1 MAEPVLTLGEV
12 IIRTTDFFRGKGIVT
27 PRLDAELLVG
37 EVLGMDRLQVYL
49 NFDRPMQESEMA
61 RARELVRRRA
71 GHEPVAY
78 ILGRREFFGRSFE
91 VNPAVLIPRP
101 ETELLVEAALAALR
115 DERWSSEAEL
125 RVLEFGVGSGAI
137 AVSLAAEESRVQ
149 VVATEISPAAAEV
162 ARRNAERHGVGD
174 RVTVLVQ
181 ADFEGVG
188 DGFHVLAAN
197 PPYVDPADK
206 ATMMPDV
213 VNHEPHQALFADN
226 EGYAAIEQ
234 VLKAAPG
241 LLATGGSVIMEVG
254 AGQMGFSKTEATE
267 AGLAFV
273 DVLKDYT
280 GYERILVL
288 RCVADVEN

>member
-1 MAEPVLTLGEV
+1 MAEPILTLGEV

-49 NFDRPMQESEMA
+49 SFDRPMAESEMA

-71 GHEPVAY
+71 GMEPVAY
-78 ILGRREFFGRSFE
+78 ILGRRDFFGRSFE

-115 DERWSSEAEL
+115 DERWAGEAEL

-137 AVSLAAEESRVQ
+137 AVSLAAEEPRVQ

-162 ARRNAERHGVGD
+162 ARRNAERHGVSD
-174 RVTVLVQ
+174 RVTLLVQ

-226 EGYAAIEQ
+226 LGYAAIEQ
-234 VLKAAPG
+234 VLKAAPE

-254 AGQMGFSKTEATE
+254 AGQMDKTKEIAKA
-267 AGLAFV
+267 AGLAEV
-273 DVLKDYT
+273 SVIKDYA
-280 GYERILVL
+280 GIERILVAYKL
-288 RCVADVEN
+288 

>member
-1 MAEPVLTLGEV
+1 MAEPILTLGEV

-27 PRLDAELLVG
+27 PRLGAELLVG
-37 EVLGMDRLQVYL
+37 EVLEMDRLQVYL
-49 NFDRPMQESEMA
+49 SFDRPMQESEMA

-71 GHEPVAY
+71 GMEPVAY
-78 ILGRREFFGRSFE
+78 ILGRRDFFGRSFE

-115 DERWSSEAEL
+115 DERWAGEAEL

-137 AVSLAAEESRVQ
+137 AVSLAAEEPRVL

-162 ARRNAERHGVGD
+162 ARRNVERHGVSD

-181 ADFEGVG
+181 ADFERVG
-188 DGFHVLAAN
+188 DGFRVLVAN

-206 ATMMPDV
+206 ATMMSDV
-213 VNHEPHQALFADN
+213 VNHEPHEALFAGN

-241 LLATGGSVIMEVG
+241 LLATGGSVIIEVG
-254 AGQMGFSKTEATE
+254 AGQMDKTKEIAKASRLGE
-267 AGLAFV
+267 V
-273 DVLKDYT
+273 SVIKDYA
-280 GYERILVL
+280 GIERILKAQKL
-288 RCVADVEN
+288 

>member
-78 ILGRREFFGRSFE
+78 ILGRREFFGRSYE

-101 ETELLVEAALAALR
+101 ETELLVEAALGALR
-115 DERWSSEAEL
+115 DERWSGEAEL
-125 RVLEFGVGSGAI
+125 RVLEFGVGSGVI
-137 AVSLAAEESRVQ
+137 AVSLAAEEARVQ

-162 ARRNAERHGVGD
+162 ARRNAERHGVSD

-181 ADFEGVG
+181 GDFEGVG

-213 VNHEPHQALFADN
+213 INHEPHEALFADN

-234 VLKAAPG
+234 VLAAAPG

-254 AGQMGFSKTEATE
+254 AGQMGKTKAIAGA
-267 AGLAFV
+267 AGLGRLSV
-273 DVLKDYT
+273 TKDYA
-280 GYERILVL
+280 GIERILVAKK
-288 RCVADVEN
+288 V